1 MIADLH
7 DRIARA
13 ETRISELDD
22 SILAL
27 EREQLSEEDVA
38 AAFDD
43 FDGVWESLSPREQAQ
58 IIGLL
63 VSRIEF
69 DAHDSSVAVCFHAS
83 AIKTLAERAVGE
95 AA

>member
-1 MIADLH
+1 MYLSVVVPCFNEEASIPALVSRLDAAIAP
-7 DRIARA
+7 
-13 ETRISELDD
+13 
-22 SILAL
+22 
-27 EREQLSEEDVA
+27 
-38 AAFDD
+38 
-43 FDGVWESLSPREQAQ
+43 WREQAQ